1 MNMQMIRIHTYGDPE
16 VMQLEEQSLPL
27 PGPGQALVRIHAAGV
42 NFLDIQQRRGDLT
55 TQSFY
60 ETNGISAALGLEG
73 AGVVESVGSDVSHL
87 RTGDRVAWAGV
98 NGSYATHVLAP
109 ANHLVPIPD
118 QMRFEQAAAV
128 LWQGMTAYVL
138 SHLAYP
144 VKPEDWCIVQ
154 AAAGGVG
161 HLLCQMVKL
170 RGGRVIGVTSSPEKA
185 QTVREMGADEVLI
198 STQTEQVQEVR
209 RITGGQGVQVV
220 YDGIGKATFE
230 ANLDSLAPCGSLLI
244 YGQAS
249 GFIPPFD
256 LMTLM
261 EKGSLFLTRVAA
273 YHYLGDPTRAHRCMS
288 DLFSWLLQGQLTI
301 KIGGTYALADATLAH
316 QAMERRQTS
325 GKLLLLP

>member
-1 MNMQMIRIHTYGDPE
+1 
-16 VMQLEEQSLPL
+16 MQLEEQPLPL
-27 PGPGQALVRIHAAGV
+27 PGPGQALVRVQAAGV
-42 NFLDIQQRRGDLT
+42 NFLDIQERRGDLAR
-55 TQSFY
+55 QSFY
-60 ETNGISAALGLEG
+60 ETNGISTALGLEG
-73 AGVVESVGSDVSHL
+73 AGVIEVVGPDVSHL
-87 RTGDRVAWAGV
+87 RTGERVAWAGI

-109 ANHLVPIPD
+109 ANQLVPIPD
-118 QMRFEQAAAV
+118 QMSFEQAAAV

-144 VKPEDWCIVQ
+144 VKPEEWCLVQ

-170 RGGRVIGVTSSPEKA
+170 RGGRVIGVTSTPEKA
-185 QTVREMGADEVLI
+185 QAIREMGADAVLI

-209 RITGGQGVQVV
+209 RITGGQGVKVV

-230 ANLDSLAPCGSLLI
+230 ANLNSLAPCGFLLI
-244 YGQAS
+244 YGQTS

-256 LMTLM
+256 PMTLM

-273 YHYLGDPTRAHRCMS
+273 YHYLGDPAQARRCLQ
-288 DLFSWLLQGQLTI
+288 DLFSWLLQGQITV
-301 KIGGTYALADATLAH
+301 KIGGAYALADAALAH
-316 QAMERRQTS
+316 QAMEQRQSS